1 MRRRGVR
8 GLVTKRRGRRGRIG
22 VGTRRANVKAGL
34 MSVLSGNKD
43 ITSNDGRYMHPG
55 TKDVLKCFQCG
66 GDTWMVNS
74 FAFGGRVAD
83 AFDVD
88 WATDKTYYA
97 YTCEN
102 CSELRL
108 KKVALLRGDRV

>member
-8 GLVTKRRGRRGRIG
+8 GLVTRRRGKRGKIG
-22 VGTRRANVKAGL
+22 VGTRRTNVKAGL

-43 ITSNDGRYMHPG
+43 ITSKDGKYMHAG